1 MYRIDYFFIVHVTVY
16 DIKKLENIKF
26 IFCALSAFGIVEKI

>member
-1 MYRIDYFFIVHVTVY
+1 MFFIVHVNAY

-26 IFCALSAFGIVEKI
+26 IFYALSVLGIVEKI